1 MLHQWNFFSPRKWHI
16 VEAKRKKKKRKNA
29 ANLLLPYCVSSSSF
43 FSQSSITSLMILH
56 WCAENPS
63 FFHSFFS
70 PPLCSF
76 PSQSSSVRRRRRR
89 RSHPQSTHN
98 LSQLLTQQLQQ
109 LQWTKP
115 MSAFRPPSSCFPL
128 QLNFCSQ
135 NAERTSLSWSW
146 SVSVSGLLGPP
157 QAPKKVGF
165 SKTSLLMSSKHTH
178 TFSNLF
184 FLQIFFHAR
193 LNSSSSSTP
202 TTTKT

>member
-1 MLHQWNFFSPRKWHI
+1 
-16 VEAKRKKKKRKNA
+16 
-29 ANLLLPYCVSSSSF
+29 
-43 FSQSSITSLMILH
+43 MILH

-76 PSQSSSVRRRRRR
+76 PSQSSSVRRRRR

-135 NAERTSLSWSW
+135 NAERTSLVLVLVCVCVWT
-146 SVSVSGLLGPP
+146 SG
-157 QAPKKVGF
+157 
-165 SKTSLLMSSKHTH
+165 
-178 TFSNLF
+178 
-184 FLQIFFHAR
+184 
-193 LNSSSSSTP
+193 SSTSSQ
-202 TTTKT
+202 KGWLFKDKSADE

>member
-1 MLHQWNFFSPRKWHI
+1 
-16 VEAKRKKKKRKNA
+16 
-29 ANLLLPYCVSSSSF
+29 
-43 FSQSSITSLMILH
+43 MILH

-63 FFHSFFS
+63 VFHSFFS

-76 PSQSSSVRRRRRR
+76 PSQSSSVRRRRR

-157 QAPKKVGF
+157 QAPKKIGF
-165 SKTSLLMSSKHTH
+165 SKTSLLMSCKHTL
-178 TFSNLF
+178 SP
-184 FLQIFFHAR
+184 IFFFFADLFSCETEQQQQQR
-193 LNSSSSSTP
+193 QQQQKLNFFEKIDGKSLSQFP
-202 TTTKT
+202 PQFPKTKKKKRKRNKLAKSLRRSRH